1 MSRGR
6 PESISPVRRAR
17 SIFVPVVA
25 IGLALLGGC
34 GGDDE
39 ELPARDLIIAT
50 GRDGGVYREY
60 GLGLEKMIDDH
71 LPKLRAHARQ
81 TASSVENVELLAAG
95 MADVGFT
102 RADSASSKGD
112 AARSI
117 VALAWLY
124 DSYVQIVVRRDSDIR
139 TIDDL
144 RRRCRPGPPGSRRC
158 AIGIGPKGS
167 GTRLVALRVLAA
179 AGIRWRDTVRRS
191 DLDISEEAE
200 ALARGRVDAIFWA
213 GGLPTPAVKAI
224 IDAGTPVR
232 FVALGDVA
240 DRVQRRHPDEYTSA
254 PLPARAYGTAGNVS
268 TLRVSNFLV
277 ARRELPDEIAYRL
290 TEALFAHR
298 AELADAHPEATY
310 LDRAAAID
318 TQPLDLHP
326 GATRYYADAAR

>member
-1 MSRGR
+1 MRHAR
-6 PESISPVRRAR
+6 FISLV
-17 SIFVPVVA
+17 VVA
-25 IGLALLGGC
+25 IGLSLLGGC
-34 GGDDE
+34 GGHDE

-50 GRDGGVYREY
+50 GRDGGVYRKY
-60 GLGLEKMIDDH
+60 GLGLEKVVNDH
-71 LPKLRAHARQ
+71 LPRLRAQAVV
-81 TASSVENVELLAAG
+81 TESSVENVERMAAG
-95 MADVGFT
+95 EADVGFT
-102 RADSASSKGD
+102 RADSAASTG
-112 AARSI
+112 ATARSV

-144 RRRCRPGPPGSRRC
+144 RRRCRSRLPASRRC
-158 AIGIGPKGS
+158 ALGIGPEGS

-179 AGIRWRDTVRRS
+179 AGITSRDAVRRT

-200 ALARGRVDAIFWA
+200 ALARRRVDAIFWA
-213 GGLPTPAVKAI
+213 GGLPTPAIKAI

-240 DRVQRRHPDEYTSA
+240 DRLQRRHPDEYTAAS
-254 PLPARAYGTAGNVS
+254 LPARAYGTERGVS
-268 TLRVSNFLV
+268 TLRVSNFLA
-277 ARRELPDEIAYRL
+277 ARRELPDEIAYKL

-298 AELADAHPEATY
+298 AELAVAHPEAKY

-318 TQPLDLHP
+318 THPLDLHP

>member
-1 MSRGR
+1 M
-6 PESISPVRRAR
+6 RRAR
-17 SIFVPVVA
+17 LIPLLVVA
-25 IGLALLGGC
+25 TGLALLGGC

-39 ELPARDLIIAT
+39 QLPARELIIAT
-50 GRDGGVYREY
+50 GRDGGVYRQY
-60 GLGLEKMIDDH
+60 GLGLQKVVNDH
-71 LPKLRAHARQ
+71 LPKLHAQALQ

-95 MADVGFT
+95 KADVAFT
-102 RADSASSKGD
+102 RADSAASKGD
-112 AARSI
+112 DARSV

-124 DSYVQIVVRRDSDIR
+124 DSYVQIVVRRDRDIR
-139 TIDDL
+139 TVDDL
-144 RRRCRPGPPGSRRC
+144 RRRCRSELPASRRC
-158 AIGIGPKGS
+158 ALGIGPKGS

-179 AGIRWRDTVRRS
+179 AGITARDAVRRT

-200 ALARGRVDAIFWA
+200 ALARGSVDAIFWA
-213 GGLPTPAVKAI
+213 GGLPTPAIKKI

-240 DRVQRRHPDEYTSA
+240 DRIQRRHPDEYTVA
-254 PLPARAYGTAGNVS
+254 PLPARAYGAGRSVS

-277 ARRELPDEIAYRL
+277 ARRTLPDEIAYKL

-298 AELADAHPEATY
+298 AELAAAHPEAKY